1 MGPNVPCAKVQDGFL
16 PVLIPTHCSEVIVS
30 TFFYKSVVVLS
41 VMQEYFGNLALGS
54 FTTCLFIYLP
64 QYPQH
69 QFGVSGELLIPLT
82 NESS

>member
-16 PVLIPTHCSEVIVS
+16 PVLIPTHCDSEC

-54 FTTCLFIYLP
+54 FTTCLFVYLFTTVP
-64 QYPQH
+64 TAP
-69 QFGVSGELLIPLT
+69 IRR
-82 NESS
+82 